1 VTLARTGRASGI
13 ALAVLLSAC
22 GRPQSIPVDIKQ
34 FAYVPARVQAHE
46 GDTLVFTN
54 HDIVP
59 HTATARDKAWDTGTI
74 APGET
79 GRVVVNG
86 AGEFLCTFHPTM
98 TGRIDTE

>member
-1 VTLARTGRASGI
+1 MTLARTGRASGI

-59 HTATARDKAWDTGTI
+59 HTATARDKSWDSGTI
-74 APGET
+74 APEGVQ
-79 GRVVVNG
+79 RVVVTG
-86 AGEFLCTFHPTM
+86 PGEFFCTFHPNM
-98 TGRIDTE
+98 IGAVAK